1 LSDWM
6 DLVVEGRAWFR
17 GKLQH
22 VCIGIEH
29 GRISRVK
36 KVLKGERN
44 LDFNDRIILPGA
56 IDVHAHMREPGMT
69 QKEDFSSGTL
79 AAAFGGVTCV
89 FDMPNTRPPTIQR
102 EDLLEKKETASK
114 KAWVDF
120 GLFGGVSDASNP
132 QRIADQVVGFKI
144 FMSSTTG
151 SVLLSEDKDIKRA
164 MELIKPTGKVVSVH
178 AEDEHLMIRRE
189 ESSIRDHAESRPTKA
204 EGSAIER
211 LVRFSQQNK
220 VNVCHVTSKE
230 GIGAVSKG
238 SFTSEATPHHML
250 LDISSCTKK
259 GFCKVNPPLR
269 TKADKEALLAAFAAG
284 KISMLA
290 SDHAPH
296 TIEEKQQDF
305 DMVPSGVPGVET
317 SFPLMMALARKEQV
331 GLEALIKA
339 ACEMPSQVFGLNK
352 GAIEEGKDADLMVLD
367 PRAVTPI
374 SARRLHSKCGWTP
387 FEGYEAIFPQAVF
400 LRGQLLVEDG
410 GWVGERNGR
419 DVVAKRRILT

>member
-1 LSDWM
+1 M
-6 DLVVEGRAWFR
+6 DLVVEGRAWYK

-36 KVLKGERN
+36 KVLKGEQH

-56 IDVHAHMREPGMT
+56 IDIHTHMRDPGMT
-69 QKEDFSSGTL
+69 KKEDFSTGTV

-89 FDMPNTRPPTIQR
+89 FDMPNTKPPSILR
-102 EDLLEKKETASK
+102 EDVMEKKELASK

-132 QRIADQVVGFKI
+132 LRTADQVVGFKI

-164 MELIKPTGKVVSVH
+164 MDLIKPTGKVVSVH
-178 AEDEHLMIRRE
+178 AEDEHLMIKRDE
-189 ESSIRDHAESRPTKA
+189 ANIKDHAEARPMPA

-211 LVRFSQQNK
+211 LAQFSQQNK
-220 VNVCHVTSKE
+220 VNVCHVTSRE
-230 GIGAVSKG
+230 GIEALSKG
-238 SFTSEATPHHML
+238 NFTSEATPHHML
-250 LDISSCTKK
+250 LDLTSCTKK

-269 TKADKEALLAAFAAG
+269 PKADKEALLAAFASG
-284 KISMLA
+284 KITFLA

-296 TIEEKQQDF
+296 TIEEKEQEF
-305 DMVPSGVPGVET
+305 GSAPSGVPGVET
-317 SFPLMMALARKEQV
+317 SFPLMMALARKEKL
-331 GLEALIKA
+331 GLDILIKA
-339 ACEMPSQVFGLNK
+339 ACEKPAELFGLNK
-352 GAIEEGKDADLMVLD
+352 GAIEEGKDADLLVID
-367 PRAVTPI
+367 PRMVTPI
-374 SARRLHSKCGWTP
+374 NARKLHSKCGWTP

-410 GWVGERNGR
+410 GLVGERNGR
-419 DVVAKRRILT
+419 DVVAKRRIPA